1 MFLMRYSVVLIL
13 SYAPARGMHV
23 MMMMTMMMMVIIVIA
38 QWWWHQLRNKPWKE
52 KLTTIDRPIVQ
63 SRHGTAV

>member
-1 MFLMRYSVVLIL
+1 MRYSVVLIL

-38 QWWWHQLRNKPWKE
+38 Q
-52 KLTTIDRPIVQ
+52 
-63 SRHGTAV
+63 